1 MPICKLLSYFISYL
15 APALLYQVSISILT
29 YFPNITVY
37 DLKTPIF
44 LSYLNKQT
52 IEASTS
58 TMATSEA
65 FQKAAEDSKK
75 LTSKPDNQE
84 LLDLYGAFPEKEDE
98 EEKEK
103 EKEPQHP
110 STPPS

>member
-1 MPICKLLSYFISYL
+1 
-15 APALLYQVSISILT
+15 
-29 YFPNITVY
+29 
-37 DLKTPIF
+37 
-44 LSYLNKQT
+44 
-52 IEASTS
+52 
-58 TMATSEA
+58 MATSEA